1 MGVGIVK
8 HHNVRTV
15 QKSSYIWVLVLFNT
29 TTLEQFNNQVIY
41 GDWYCLIP
49 QRKTSSIIKLYMGV
63 GIVHYHN
70 VRTVQLSI
78 YIWVLLLLNT
88 IT

>member
-41 GDWYCLIP
+41 GDWHC
-49 QRKTSSIIKLYMGV
+49 
-63 GIVHYHN
+63 
-70 VRTVQLSI
+70 
-78 YIWVLLLLNT
+78 
-88 IT
+88 